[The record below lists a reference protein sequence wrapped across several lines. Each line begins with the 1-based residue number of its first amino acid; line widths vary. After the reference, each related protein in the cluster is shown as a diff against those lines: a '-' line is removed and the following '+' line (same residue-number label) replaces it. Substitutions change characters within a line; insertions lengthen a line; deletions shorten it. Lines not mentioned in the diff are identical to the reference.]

1 MLLKPAAAA
10 CAGGSWRGEPRRRG
24 GLYSLE
30 QPESAAGLELR
41 LPAWPLPSSGSLL
54 GQEEVVG
61 AARSSGGLGRAG
73 MGCSRCSWLG
83 PCRARPLRVGMGP
96 PHLPE
101 TFLRAACSAL
111 GEAERDFQERGGSPS
126 SAQLVFPPAKNAARL
141 CTWGESRALLTPCQP
156 RTATTRRA
164 PALQPSFGT
173 HPLSC
178 RACLIPIV
186 SPRSSCHSP
195 WVCWG
200 LCRAGDIPPA
210 VAAGPLSAVPGFVAC
225 KLARGLRLCCP
236 GNVGPASADQA
247 PRVWS

>member
-141 CTWGESRALLTPCQP
+141 CTWGELHALLTPGQP
-156 RTATTRRA
+156 PPGELLPCSPLLGLTPCPAGPAWSPPCPQGPVGTAPGCA
-164 PALQPSFGT
+164 GGFVGLGT
-173 HPLSC
+173 
-178 RACLIPIV
+178 
-186 SPRSSCHSP
+186 SPRQ
-195 WVCWG
+195 W
-200 LCRAGDIPPA
+200 LQ
-210 VAAGPLSAVPGFVAC
+210 VP
-225 KLARGLRLCCP
+225 
-236 GNVGPASADQA
+236 
-247 PRVWS
+247 